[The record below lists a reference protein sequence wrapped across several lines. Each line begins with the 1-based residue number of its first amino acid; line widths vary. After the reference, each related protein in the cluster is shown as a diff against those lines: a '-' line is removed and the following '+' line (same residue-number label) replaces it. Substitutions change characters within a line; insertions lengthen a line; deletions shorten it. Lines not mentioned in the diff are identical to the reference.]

1 MTANYN
7 TKQGL
12 NHKKTV
18 LAELYTVQCPS
29 LINMLTNVQILK
41 FPLKICIHKQ
51 GIRLFT

>member
-29 LINMLTNVQILK
+29 LINMLTNVQI
-41 FPLKICIHKQ
+41 
-51 GIRLFT
+51 